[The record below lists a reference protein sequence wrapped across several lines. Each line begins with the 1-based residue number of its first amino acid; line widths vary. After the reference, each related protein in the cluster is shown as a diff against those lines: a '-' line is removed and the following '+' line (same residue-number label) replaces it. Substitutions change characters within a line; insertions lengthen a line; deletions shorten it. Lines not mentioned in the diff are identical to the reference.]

1 MRIINKIKE
10 KILDIINVRYC
21 PFVPDNCPFSQKCDK
36 RIMFTD
42 KCKECP
48 WRNSDRPKERYNGE
62 VM

>member
-21 PFVPDNCPFSQKCDK
+21 PFVPDNCPFPQKCDK

-48 WRNSDRPKERYNGE
+48 
-62 VM
+62 